1 MTLQPR
7 LQVRTCE
14 TRQCPLTS
22 EKKKKK
28 VHMEPCAS
36 PQLDTESRKHGLA
49 FTVTAN
55 YVTEGKREK
64 AERSVKKILN

>member
-22 EKKKKK
+22 E

-64 AERSVKKILN
+64 AERSVKKILNLQ

>member
-1 MTLQPR
+1 
-7 LQVRTCE
+7 
-14 TRQCPLTS
+14 
-22 EKKKKK
+22 
-28 VHMEPCAS
+28 MEPCAS

-64 AERSVKKILN
+64 AECSVKKILNLLISMTQ